1 MNTHVEMLTE
11 STIENGKSILAAT
24 LVVQG
29 EGEKPHRVVLRY
41 WRGEY
46 VTYIETLKAVHDL
59 LVDQNGDPQ
68 TLYEHAS
75 YEEGHYHGQDFDRA
89 MRDFHER
96 AAAFLSRLT
105 RKA

>member
-1 MNTHVEMLTE
+1 MNTHIEMLVE
-11 STIENGKSILAAT
+11 STIENGKSILAST

-29 EGEKPHRVVLRY
+29 EGERPHRIVLRY

-46 VTYIETLKAVHDL
+46 VTHIETLDKTC
-59 LVDQNGDPQ
+59 QPPMGDPCIE
-68 TLYEHAS
+68 LYEHHA

-89 MRDFHER
+89 MRDFNAR
-96 AAAFLSRLT
+96 SAVFLRRLT